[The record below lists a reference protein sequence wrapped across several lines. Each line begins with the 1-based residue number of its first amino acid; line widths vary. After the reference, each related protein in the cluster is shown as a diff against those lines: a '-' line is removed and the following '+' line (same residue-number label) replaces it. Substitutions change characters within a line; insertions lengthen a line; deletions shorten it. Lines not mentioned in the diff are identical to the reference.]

1 MALPVPALGAEV
13 LRHDAEFR
21 ALDAAFGQV
30 RDVVN
35 LGVDALCAIGVDLPR
50 LPEGS
55 LEELLVLPL
64 TGDHRRIRQNAEAV
78 RHVADALAAY
88 ARSTAGLAL
97 AVDPRW
103 SGDAAASY
111 LVRVGR
117 HAAVAQGCAEVV
129 RVAAPAFEEVA
140 EASERVA
147 VEVEEL
153 VVELVEKGRRLAT
166 RLLARVSGPLGWGVL
181 ATDVALHGLDAVTDL
196 VDDVRRLVTIIERLI
211 ALQGEVEAWVEDQR
225 ARLESLHELADLA
238 RELVA

>member
-21 ALDAAFGQV
+21 ALDATFGEL

-35 LGVDALCAIGVDLPR
+35 RGVDALCALGIDLPR

-55 LEELLVLPL
+55 LDELLVLPL

-78 RHVADALAAY
+78 RQVADALGDY
-88 ARSTAGLAL
+88 ARSTAGLAV

-103 SGDAAASY
+103 SGAAAASY

-117 HAAVAQGCAEVV
+117 HAAVAQGCAELV
-129 RVAAPAFEEVA
+129 RAVAPAFEEVA
-140 EASERVA
+140 EASERIA

-153 VVELVEKGRRLAT
+153 VVELVEKARRLAT

-181 ATDVALHGLDAVTDL
+181 AADVALHGIDAVTDL
-196 VDDVRRLVTIIERLI
+196 VDDVRRLVAIIERLT
-211 ALQGEVEAWVEDQR
+211 AMQGEVEAWVEEQR
-225 ARLESLHELADLA
+225 ARLEALREVADVARGLAA
-238 RELVA
+238 